1 MIDQQI
7 LAAAQE
13 RIELE
18 AAAVRS
24 VVEVFDDT
32 TTAII
37 DAMLRCT
44 GKVFVTGSGTS
55 GSIARRMAHLFSV
68 SGTPSMFVQPS
79 DALHGTMGAL
89 RENDLLI
96 AISKGGGSDE
106 INNLARRAQ
115 ERGVKVIALTSER
128 SSELSDLADYVQYFE
143 VADEVDPG
151 NVIAMGS
158 TLMHAVWGDCLAVAL
173 MRMRGY
179 TWSDV
184 LFTHPLGAVGKRE
197 ELPTEL
203 EGLPAPGTEG

>member
-1 MIDQQI
+1 MIDQHI
-7 LAAAQE
+7 LDAAKE

-24 VVEVFDDT
+24 VIDVFDDT

-37 DAMLRCT
+37 EVMLHCT

-68 SGTPSMFVQPS
+68 SGTPAVFVQPS

-89 RENDLLI
+89 RRTDLLI

-128 SSELSDLADYVQYFE
+128 STDLARLADYVQYFE
-143 VADEVDPG
+143 VGDEVDPG

-197 ELPTEL
+197 DLPTEL
-203 EGLPAPGTEG
+203 EGLPAPGSDS

>member
-1 MIDQQI
+1 MTDKSI
-7 LAAAQE
+7 LAAASE
-13 RIELE
+13 RIDSE
-18 AAAVRS
+18 AQAVRG
-24 VVEVFDDT
+24 VIDVFDDA

-37 DAMLRCT
+37 DLMLNCT

-68 SGTPSMFVQPS
+68 SGTPSVYVQPS

-89 RENDLLI
+89 RGNDLLV
-96 AISKGGGSDE
+96 AISKGGSSDE

-128 SSELSDLADYVQYFE
+128 AGELAVLADYAQYFE
-143 VADEVDPG
+143 VPDQADPG

-158 TLMHAVWGDCLAVAL
+158 TLMHAVWGDCVAVML

-184 LFTHPLGAVGKRE
+184 IFTHPLGAVGKRE
-197 ELPTEL
+197 GLPTEL
-203 EGLPAPGTEG
+203 EGLSAPDGQS